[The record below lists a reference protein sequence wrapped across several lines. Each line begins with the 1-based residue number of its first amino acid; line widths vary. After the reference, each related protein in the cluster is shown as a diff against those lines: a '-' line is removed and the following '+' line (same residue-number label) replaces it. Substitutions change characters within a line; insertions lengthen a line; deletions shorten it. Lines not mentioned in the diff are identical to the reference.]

1 MRKVLI
7 TAATAALLAII
18 SFPLVSSA
26 EEPEVDYTVEV
37 LEEENQGNP
46 VIDHMHNELEQRYD
60 HHSWL
65 LIPPTVM
72 RMGQPTDPNIYVLP
86 TLPMGDASM
95 TILEIKE
102 STKLEPG
109 GLIGKDPASTLDPY
123 RHAAIPI
130 DSLNRST
137 ATPTEEFIDG
147 ARVFGLALVMAAL
160 VLSTLTGVNTVRSRR
175 RKLRY
180 LKASGQ

>member
-1 MRKVLI
+1 
-7 TAATAALLAII
+7 
-18 SFPLVSSA
+18 
-26 EEPEVDYTVEV
+26 
-37 LEEENQGNP
+37 
-46 VIDHMHNELEQRYD
+46 
-60 HHSWL
+60 
-65 LIPPTVM
+65 M

-86 TLPMGDASM
+86 TLPMGDASK

-102 STKLEPG
+102 STKLELG
-109 GLIGKDPASTLDPY
+109 GLTGKDPESTLDPY

-160 VLSTLTGVNTVRSRR
+160 VLSTLTGVNTVRSRT

>member
-7 TAATAALLAII
+7 TAASALLLASI
-18 SFPLVSSA
+18 SSPLASFA
-26 EEPEVDYTVEV
+26 GELEDDYTVEI
-37 LEEENQGNP
+37 LEENEGNP
-46 VIDHMHNELEQRYD
+46 VIDHMHTELEERYD
-60 HHSWL
+60 QHSWL

-86 TLPMGDASM
+86 TLPMGDASV
-95 TILEIKE
+95 TILEISE
-102 STKLEPG
+102 STKLEQG
-109 GLIGKDPASTLDPY
+109 SLDGDDPASTLDPY

-137 ATPTEEFIDG
+137 ATPTEEFIEG

-160 VLSTLTGVNTVRSRR
+160 ALSTITGVNTIRSRR

>member
-7 TAATAALLAII
+7 TAASALLLA
-18 SFPLVSSA
+18 SFSVPLTSFA
-26 EEPEVDYTVEV
+26 EELEDDYTVEV
-37 LEEENQGNP
+37 LEENEGNP
-46 VIDHMHNELEQRYD
+46 VIDHMHSELEERYD
-60 HHSWL
+60 QHSWL

-72 RMGQPTDPNIYVLP
+72 RMGQPTDPNIYILP
-86 TLPMGDASM
+86 TLPMGDASV
-95 TILEIKE
+95 TILEISE
-102 STKLEPG
+102 STKLEQG
-109 GLIGKDPASTLDPY
+109 SLVGDDPASTLDPY

-137 ATPTEEFIDG
+137 ATPAEEFIEG
-147 ARVFGLALVMAAL
+147 ARVFAVALALAAL
-160 VLSTLTGVNTVRSRR
+160 ALSTVTGVNTIRSRR

>member
-7 TAATAALLAII
+7 TATSALLLAII
-18 SFPLVSSA
+18 SFPLASYA
-26 EEPEVDYTVEV
+26 EELDGDNTVEV
-37 LEEENQGNP
+37 LEENQGDP
-46 VIDHMHNELEQRYD
+46 IVDHKHYQIEERYD
-60 HHSWL
+60 QHSWL

-86 TLPMGDASM
+86 TIPMNGSSA
-95 TILEIKE
+95 ILEITE
-102 STKLEPG
+102 GTKLEQVGP
-109 GLIGKDPASTLDPY
+109 IGEDPATTLDPY

>member
-18 SFPLVSSA
+18 SFPLASSA

-46 VIDHMHNELEQRYD
+46 VIDHMHTELEQRYD
-60 HHSWL
+60 QHTWL

-86 TLPMGDASM
+86 TIPMNGSSA
-95 TILEIKE
+95 ILEITE
-102 STKLEPG
+102 STKLEQVGP
-109 GLIGKDPASTLDPY
+109 IGEDPATTLDPY

>member
-7 TAATAALLAII
+7 TATSALLLAVI
-18 SFPLVSSA
+18 SLPLVSYA
-26 EEPEVDYTVEV
+26 EELDGDNTVEI
-37 LEEENQGNP
+37 LEEDQGNP
-46 VIDHMHNELEQRYD
+46 VVDYKHYEIEERYD
-60 HHSWL
+60 QHSWL

-86 TLPMGDASM
+86 TLPMGDASE

-102 STKLEPG
+102 STKLEQG
-109 GLIGKDPASTLDPY
+109 GLIGEDPASTLDPY

-137 ATPTEEFIDG
+137 ATPTEEFIEG

-160 VLSTLTGVNTVRSRR
+160 VLSTVTGVNTVRSRR